1 MGALQHGPLS
11 RSAHNLKHDRSTNS
25 EGFSS
30 MRADVIVL
38 GAGIVG
44 VSVAVHLQKRGRAVL
59 LLDRQAPGEG
69 TSFGNTGLI
78 QREAV
83 YPYSFPRSWREL
95 LRHGRNRSIDTHYDW
110 KALPKLA
117 PFLMRYWWHSSTRRH
132 AEIARKYAPLIE
144 RCIPEHLELAGEADA
159 TGLLRPGGWIKVF
172 RTPGAMEE
180 RIAHAELWGREFGIE
195 HKVLDPRGLLDME
208 PHLDPALVG
217 ALHFPEPVG
226 VKDPHALTMA
236 YVGLFERLGGARRI
250 GDASTLEQAPTGWRV
265 AAENGPVEARE
276 VVVALGAW
284 SDTVIRPLGYSLP
297 LGVKRG
303 YHMHYQ
309 PAGNAVLNH
318 TVLDAETGY
327 ALAPMARGVRLT
339 TGAEFADKDAAKT
352 PVQLERAEPV
362 AKTLF
367 PLGQRLDP
375 EPWMGVRPCTPDMLP
390 VIGRAPR
397 HNGLWFTFGHAHH
410 GLTLGPV
417 TGRLIAE
424 MMTGERPFIDP
435 TPYRADR
442 F

>member
-1 MGALQHGPLS
+1 
-11 RSAHNLKHDRSTNS
+11 
-25 EGFSS
+25 

-59 LLDRQAPGEG
+59 LVDRQAPGEG

-83 YPYSFPRSWREL
+83 YPYSFPRSWREIF
-95 LRHGRNRSIDTHYDW
+95 RHGRNRSIDTHYDW
-110 KALPKLA
+110 KSLPKLA
-117 PFLMRYWWHSSTRRH
+117 PFLVRYWWHSSTRRH

-144 RCIPEHLELAGEADA
+144 RCVPEHLELAAEADA
-159 TGLLRPGGWIKVF
+159 TALLRPNGWIKIF
-172 RTPGAMEE
+172 RTPAAMEE
-180 RIAHAELWGREFGIE
+180 RARDAELWAREFAIE
-195 HKVLDPRGLLDME
+195 YKVLDRRGLREAE
-208 PHLDPALVG
+208 PHLDPTLIG

-236 YVGLFERLGGARRI
+236 YVGLLERLGGARAI
-250 GDASTLEQAPTGWRV
+250 GDATTLEQAPAGWSVQTER
-265 AAENGPVEARE
+265 GPVEARE

-284 SDTVIRPLGYSLP
+284 SDDVIRPLGYRLP

-303 YHMHYQ
+303 YHMHYK

-318 TVLDAETGY
+318 TTLDVETGY
-327 ALAPMARGVRLT
+327 AMAPMAGGIRLT
-339 TGAEFADKDAAKT
+339 TGAEFADKDGPKT

-362 AKTLF
+362 ARKVF
-367 PLGQRLDP
+367 PLGERLDP

-390 VIGRAPR
+390 VIGPAAR
-397 HNGLWFTFGHAHH
+397 HKGLWFAFGHAHH

-417 TGRLIAE
+417 TGRLLGE
-424 MMTGERPFIDP
+424 MMTGERPSIDP